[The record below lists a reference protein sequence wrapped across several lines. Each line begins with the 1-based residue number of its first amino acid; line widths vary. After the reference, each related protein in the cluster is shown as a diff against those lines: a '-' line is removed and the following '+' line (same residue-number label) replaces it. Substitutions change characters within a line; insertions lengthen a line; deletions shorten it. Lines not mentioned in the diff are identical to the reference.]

1 LRILQRYFLREM
13 TANFLGVTGALAAI
27 LFIYQLGAVLKRA
40 AEYQYPRGLVLQL
53 FLLGAAENFSL
64 LLPLGLLLGVV
75 LALGRLYHD
84 SEMAAAQ
91 ACGYGRGRAWVPVLV
106 LALPVAALSAWL
118 NLQFA
123 PHAAHRRVAIT
134 AEAVRAG
141 LAVPI
146 TPGRFRSFDG
156 GHTVVYAR
164 AADPAGVLQRVF
176 IKQGA
181 TNGAVVTTVA
191 QRARREVGPDGLS
204 QSIVLLDG
212 ERSEGV
218 PGTRRFRFLRFA
230 ELRVPLAVPEPV
242 AHGPRLDERETL
254 DLIRSHARRDSAEL
268 QWRLGFPVMALI
280 AAGCAM
286 AIGRL
291 RPRQGRY
298 ERVWPAVMIFAL
310 YGNLAIAARTW
321 YEHGVSPPALG
332 IWWVHVPIIAL
343 CLWLARRYA

>member
-1 LRILQRYFLREM
+1 MPILQRYFLREM
-13 TANFLGVTGALAAI
+13 VLNFLGVTGALAAI

-40 AEYQYPRGLVLQL
+40 ADYQYPRELVLRL
-53 FLLGAAENFSL
+53 FALGAAENFSL

-75 LALGRLYHD
+75 LALGRLYHEN
-84 SEMAAAQ
+84 EMTAAQ
-91 ACGYGRGRAWVPVLV
+91 ACGYGRGQAWLPVLL

-123 PHAAHRRVAIT
+123 PQAAHRRVAIT
-134 AEAVRAG
+134 AAALRAG
-141 LAVPI
+141 LVMPI
-146 TPGRFRSFDG
+146 TPGRFSSFDG
-156 GHTVVYAR
+156 GRTVVYAH
-164 AADPAGVLQRVF
+164 ATDAAGVLQRVF
-176 IKQGA
+176 IKQGSGA
-181 TNGAVVTTVA
+181 TVITTVA
-191 QRARREVGPDGLS
+191 QRARREIGPDGVS

-212 ERSEGV
+212 ERSEGI
-218 PGTRRFRFLRFA
+218 PGARRYRFLRFA
-230 ELRVPLAVPEPV
+230 QLRVPLAAPEPA
-242 AHGPRLDERETL
+242 AHGLRLDERTTP
-254 DLIRSHARRDSAEL
+254 DLIGSTAIRDRAEL
-268 QWRLGFPVMALI
+268 QWRWGFPFMVLV

-298 ERVWPAVMIFAL
+298 ERVWPAVLIFAL

-321 YEHGVSPPALG
+321 FEHGVTPAALG

>member
-1 LRILQRYFLREM
+1 VRILQRYFLREM
-13 TANFLGVTGALAAI
+13 TLNFLGVTGALAAI

-40 AEYQYPRGLVLQL
+40 ADYQYPRELVLRL
-53 FLLGAAENFSL
+53 FALGAAENFSL
-64 LLPLGLLLGVV
+64 LLPLGLLLGLV
-75 LALGRLYHD
+75 LALGRLYHE
-84 SEMAAAQ
+84 SEMTAAQ
-91 ACGYGRGRAWVPVLV
+91 ACGYGRLQAWLPVLL
-106 LALPVAALSAWL
+106 LALPVAGLSAWL

-123 PHAAHRRVAIT
+123 PHAAQRRVALT
-134 AEAVRAG
+134 AEAVRSG

-146 TPGRFRSFDG
+146 TPGKFRSFDG

-164 AADPAGVLQRVF
+164 AADAAGVLQRVF
-176 IKQGA
+176 IKQG
-181 TNGAVVTTVA
+181 TGPTVITTVA
-191 QRARREVGPDGLS
+191 QRARREIGPDGLS

-218 PGTRRFRFLRFA
+218 PGTRRYRFLRFA

-242 AHGPRLDERETL
+242 AQGQRLDERETR
-254 DLIRSHARRDSAEL
+254 DLIGSSATRDRAEL
-268 QWRLGFPVMALI
+268 QWRLGFPFMVLV

-298 ERVWPAVMIFAL
+298 ERVWPAVLIFAL

-321 YEHGVSPPALG
+321 FEHGVTPPVFW
-332 IWWVHVPIIAL
+332 IWWVHVPIIAV